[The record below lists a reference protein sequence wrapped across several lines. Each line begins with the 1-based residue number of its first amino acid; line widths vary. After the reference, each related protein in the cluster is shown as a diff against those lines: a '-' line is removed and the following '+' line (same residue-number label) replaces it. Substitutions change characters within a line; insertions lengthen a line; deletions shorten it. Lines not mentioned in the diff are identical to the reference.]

1 MRLICSIGSCLS
13 ANVAYQMHKLIPNW
27 YRVSSVQHNRIDQL
41 NSIYIER
48 KYKPLGLSDI
58 GFELSAE
65 YKHVNTVDNQIKGV
79 GLGRSLPKK
88 DDPLPLIDVLDCID
102 FGKIDIFIFDN
113 FAELLFKLYRH
124 RKLNTPMF
132 INEHYLTGKAEL
144 FVFENKFMSPIDV
157 YESYSCVFKYIS
169 SKNPACKIVFI
180 PFPIKLK
187 SDEHLNVRYQEQL
200 TVLNELKGFFN
211 NLYIIPE
218 RDIQQSDLLRQG
230 DIYHFNDSCYLNYA
244 RDLIREII

>member
-1 MRLICSIGSCLS
+1 MKLICSIGSCLS

-27 YRVSSVQHNRIDQL
+27 YRISSVQHNRIDQL
-41 NSIYIER
+41 NSIYIEQ

-79 GLGRSLPKK
+79 GLGRALPKK
-88 DDPLPLIDVLDCID
+88 DDPLPLIDILDCID
-102 FGKIDIFIFDN
+102 FGKIDLFIFDN

-124 RKLNTPMF
+124 KQLNTPMF

-144 FVFENKFMSPIDV
+144 FEFENSFMNTSDIYDN
-157 YESYSCVFKYIS
+157 YASTFKYIS
-169 SKNPACKIVFI
+169 NKNPACKIVFI
-180 PFPIKLK
+180 PFPVKLK
-187 SDEHLNVRYQEQL
+187 CDDKLNKRFQEQL
-200 TVLNELKGFFN
+200 TALSELKPQFN
-211 NLYIIPE
+211 NLHILPE
-218 RDIQQSDLLRQG
+218 RNIQLSELLRNG

-244 RDLIREII
+244 KDVFKEII